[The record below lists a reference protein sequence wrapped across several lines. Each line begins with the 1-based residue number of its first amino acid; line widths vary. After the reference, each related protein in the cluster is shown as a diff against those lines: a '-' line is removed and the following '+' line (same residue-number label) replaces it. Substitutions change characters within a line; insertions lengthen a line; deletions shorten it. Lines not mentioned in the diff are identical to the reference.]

1 MYCFDVAH
9 SANFAASCDFEV
21 LGIANDHD
29 HSQWEP
35 FGVTATGAAA
45 RPTLSATCDWAL
57 LERLQRKPDA
67 ETIKANFRFPVQGF
81 PDGTATLDE
90 RAGRNFFR
98 YRALC
103 VEAHAAHRAHR
114 STDTMP
120 LMQRGCARVRSISLN
135 TYFGSGTCNSE

>member
-9 SANFAASCDFEV
+9 SANFFAASCDLEV

-35 FGVTATGAAA
+35 LGVTATGAAA
-45 RPTLSATCDWAL
+45 KPTLSATCDWAL

-67 ETIKANFRFPVQGF
+67 KKIKANFRFPVQGF

-90 RAGRNFFR
+90 RAGRNFSR
-98 YRALC
+98 CRALC

-120 LMQRGCARVRSISLN
+120 LMQRGRACEISLN
-135 TYFGSGTCNSE
+135 TYFGSGTCNLE